1 MRRWAFFGVALALAG
16 GLAGC
21 SLLFVQKGNTRYS
34 SAAPQAVPTAPSLSK
49 EMGMESGGSTYQS
62 VPGDSLET
70 IARAF
75 YGDSRQGP
83 YLGRINHLKAGGAL
97 RPGRTLRIPP
107 NPPSLPPS
115 RVPGTQVS
123 GLSAKDPDLRMVTR
137 QVGHET
143 YEMEVSDVK
152 GIARPKDNRAFAVGE
167 RLKYQVKYFTVIGGT
182 ATLAVEGMEEF
193 GGRPCYRLAAEAH
206 SSFPFSSFYTV
217 NDRLISLFDAVDF
230 FSWKFEKKVREG
242 GYRETNRTEYR
253 QLQHRAVRLKNQD
266 PPQEFAVPPYVQDL
280 ISAFY
285 YFRLLGTQPG
295 DRVGIPTQAG
305 DKNYE
310 LVVDVLKRETVT
322 VRAGT
327 FDCLLLKPHV
337 RYDNFFQNKGDILL
351 WVTAD
356 PRHLPVL
363 IQTKIL
369 IGSINIE
376 LIEATLPNL

>member
-1 MRRWAFFGVALALAG
+1 MALGLAG

-34 SAAPQAVPTAPSLSK
+34 SAEPQTVPTAPSLSK
-49 EMGMESGGSTYQS
+49 EMGTESGGSTYQS
-62 VPGDSLET
+62 VPGDNLES

-75 YGDSRQGP
+75 YGDSRQAA
-83 YLGRINHLKAGGAL
+83 YLGRVNRLKPGAAL
-97 RPGRTLRIPP
+97 KPGRTLQIPATP
-107 NPPSLPPS
+107 PPLPPPSVRPS
-115 RVPGTQVS
+115 PSAEYPVPSVP
-123 GLSAKDPDLRMVTR
+123 APDLRKVTR
-137 QVGHET
+137 RVGHET

-152 GIARPKDNRAFAVGE
+152 RIARPKVNRAFAVGE
-167 RLKYQVKYFTVIGGT
+167 RLKYQVKYFTVVGGT
-182 ATLAVEGMEEF
+182 ADLAVEGMEEF
-193 GGRPCYRLAAEAH
+193 GGRPCYRFAAEAH
-206 SSFPFSSFYTV
+206 SSFPFSNFYTV
-217 NDRLISLFDAVDF
+217 NDRLVSLFDAVDF

-242 GYRETNRTEYR
+242 GYRETNRTDYR
-253 QLQHRAVRLKNQD
+253 QLQHRALRLKNQD
-266 PPQEFAVPPYVQDL
+266 PPKEFAVPPYVQDV

-285 YFRLLGTQPG
+285 YFRLLETAPG

-337 RYDNFFQNKGDILL
+337 RYDNFFQNKGEILL

-356 PRHLPVL
+356 ARHIPVL

-376 LIEATLPNL
+376 LVEAELPKL